1 MRWAVLTEIVETT
14 DALEMR
20 LLESRALGLIIPTYF
35 LPARYAVRPGR
46 GYYF

>member
-1 MRWAVLTEIVETT
+1 MRWAALTGIDAT
-14 DALEMR
+14 DALEIW
-20 LLESRALGLIIPTYF
+20 LLESGALGLIIPPYF